1 MKKNVSRVILAILAL
16 CLMVSLSGCVLNFR
30 IVGSDVYDVYS
41 DHISPDPVKVDV
53 IAKGIWPVWPDLLIM
68 NVQGTVNPLTSDA
81 SDPFDVA
88 LANDIEADLYN
99 SLLSEAQFDDV
110 VAEGELDDDAFKV
123 TVFMVIPSWK
133 ELLNPSGAS
142 TAITIPDVE
151 LSKLISPEKYD
162 SVVAS
167 LEGTCGNIPEGT
179 LITFNINGLAQNEA
193 KAKTIAELDLTFV
206 IHGSAVIL

>member
-1 MKKNVSRVILAILAL
+1 
-16 CLMVSLSGCVLNFR
+16 
-30 IVGSDVYDVYS
+30 
-41 DHISPDPVKVDV
+41 
-53 IAKGIWPVWPDLLIM
+53 
-68 NVQGTVNPLTSDA
+68 
-81 SDPFDVA
+81 
-88 LANDIEADLYN
+88 
-99 SLLSEAQFDDV
+99 
-110 VAEGELDDDAFKV
+110 
-123 TVFMVIPSWK
+123 VFMVIPSWK